1 MDDRFSN
8 DEYIR
13 KLLSNLRAQ
22 INEDV
27 TDAIDREEDM
37 QDLPSAGRADGRAKG
52 GRPDA
57 AKESQRAAKSRIED
71 VLTPPWSDDGEE
83 EDDSAPHPAP
93 KKEKKEDKT
102 ASATTDDGRGK
113 NSRKSRTP
121 SDSGQN
127 RADPDRKTDARKS
140 VPPWEEEEEIDEE
153 ENASAFSFADE
164 DGFFD
169 EEDDETAD
177 SRNTD
182 DEDNAA
188 EDEERISD
196 DFDGDE
202 GEKADTAEEECAD
215 DLFGEEDDGED
226 ESEEETTDFSPAVLR
241 NESDSA
247 PAPQSNRGRQAR
259 SDVRDS
265 TRAQEEADRYEMPE
279 AVAEDSRQAE
289 PYTSFFSGE
298 PSAEEAE
305 DGEKEKEIV
314 FAFGNAASSEETT
327 DERAED
333 ADEDFFSA
341 FRLSKGQDAPG
352 SDCWE
357 VIDTRSERKEKA
369 TADIADLPTES
380 MEEENDREAE
390 EDAGQEAACLPQAE
404 EETPATT
411 AETQEP
417 DFAPYPIEEEDA
429 PPVIDCTDAEPP
441 QSGAEEDDQTEAEV
455 YDDTPEAETTAS
467 AVPDETSADFMGQED
482 DPADGAETEAATPF
496 TNGETLAEKEQDSA
510 ASAPEELPPPD
521 GVEQGPAAAS
531 TRTKETGL
539 PGGFVRIDT
548 DFSSKKEKPHLW
560 MDGDETSDNKA
571 DGLTSRSVEVWHTL
585 LGAFRRG
592 LAATIL
598 SAVITALIGCWEC
611 LPTLRT
617 VLLQLTGAERYIGA
631 PHLIDLELLLLAM
644 ALFLPE
650 MRRAIDR
657 LRQSRLFTMQLAVVA
672 SAALSAL
679 YLLVAALVRLP
690 FYPVALPAAFLLTMA
705 QFSRLLLCQSALT
718 SAEIC
723 INSRCGTASVLRAV
737 ADMPDAAMAF
747 ADAEDPP
754 RLALSCARFTQTDDF
769 LRRLEDTYCQPRAG
783 LYASL
788 FAVGVSVV
796 FAVRAAILRQPSPI
810 GLLLL
815 LLASSLPLVPL
826 FIHTWGICRL
836 GMALKAQRMTVAGET
851 AVYELA
857 EADVLCL
864 SDTEAF
870 PPASVE
876 IVKIKLSGE
885 QRVDKLF
892 ENLSALFRMVGGPLC
907 GAFTVSGGAAAAAPY
922 VSVLQIEEQGIVAD
936 IDGERFF
943 VGRGAFMEENGI
955 SFYYD
960 PEDEQQ
966 LRDPEI
972 AVLFVA
978 VGDVGYAKLYLRYHI
993 SRDFETYVNRLRKRG
1008 VRVLLRTADP
1018 NIHSDM
1024 MERLSCL
1031 EKGSLGVLRVRTEA
1045 TDAIPEVSSGLVA
1058 YGIAPKKMYATRFL
1072 FGAYIRLQRLLPLFS
1087 LVSVPATAL
1096 ICALLSAAGVGCL
1109 PFVAVICQLLFT
1121 LPAIAAT
1128 EVVMHEHR
1136 AETEPTPKQEKDE
1149 RTTK

>member
-37 QDLPSAGRADGRAKG
+37 QDLPSAGRADGRANG

-57 AKESQRAAKSRIED
+57 AKDKQNIAKSRIED
-71 VLTPPWSDDGEE
+71 ALTPPWSDDGEA
-83 EDDSAPHPAP
+83 EDEYVAHPAP
-93 KKEKKEDKT
+93 DNEDGEDKP
-102 ASATTDDGRGK
+102 ASASPEKGRRAKG
-113 NSRKSRTP
+113 SKSRTP
-121 SDSGQN
+121 SDDREKRVEPN
-127 RADPDRKTDARKS
+127 RKTDSRMSA
-140 VPPWEEEEEIDEE
+140 PWEENGKTDKE
-153 ENASAFSFADE
+153 ENDSAFSFAGE
-164 DGFFD
+164 DSFFD
-169 EEDDETAD
+169 EEEEEMTDLRDP
-177 SRNTD
+177 D

-202 GEKADTAEEECAD
+202 GEKADAAEAEYAD
-215 DLFGEEDDGED
+215 DLFGKEDAG
-226 ESEEETTDFSPAVLR
+226 
-241 NESDSA
+241 
-247 PAPQSNRGRQAR
+247 
-259 SDVRDS
+259 
-265 TRAQEEADRYEMPE
+265 
-279 AVAEDSRQAE
+279 QAE
-289 PYTSFFSGE
+289 PFASFSSGE
-298 PSAEEAE
+298 PSAEEAQG
-305 DGEKEKEIV
+305 GEQEKEIV
-314 FAFGNAASSEETT
+314 FTFGTAAPSDEAS

-333 ADEDFFSA
+333 AEEEDFFSA

-357 VIDTRSERKEKA
+357 VIDTRSERKAEA
-369 TADIADLPTES
+369 TADADDLPPEPI
-380 MEEENDREAE
+380 E
-390 EDAGQEAACLPQAE
+390 EDDHTAEAQAAQEPICPPSQAE
-404 EETPATT
+404 DESHA
-411 AETQEP
+411 AVQEP
-417 DFAPYPIEEEDA
+417 DFAPYPIEEEGA
-429 PPVIDCTDAEPP
+429 PPIIDCTDAEQPRD
-441 QSGAEEDDQTEAEV
+441 GAEEADQTEAEV
-455 YDDTPEAETTAS
+455 YDDTPDAEMTASSVYDTAS
-467 AVPDETSADFMGQED
+467 ADRPEQADDRTE
-482 DPADGAETEAATPF
+482 GAETDAAEPAAD
-496 TNGETLAEKEQDSA
+496 GVAPADKEQDSA
-510 ASAPEELPPPD
+510 ACAPEELPPPD

-531 TRTKETGL
+531 TRAKKTSL

-560 MDGDETSDNKA
+560 MDGDETSDDKT
-571 DGLTSRSVEVWHTL
+571 DGRTSRSVEVWHTL

-672 SAALSAL
+672 SAAMSAL

-723 INSRCGTASVLRAV
+723 INSRCGTASVLRSV
-737 ADMPDAAMAF
+737 ADMPDAAQAF

-783 LYASL
+783 LYASVL
-788 FAVGVSVV
+788 AAGVSVL

-892 ENLSALFRMVGGPLC
+892 ENLSALFRVVGGPLC

-936 IDGERFF
+936 IDGERFY

-1018 NIHSDM
+1018 NIHPDM

-1045 TDAIPEVSSGLVA
+1045 AEAIPEVSSGLVA

-1087 LVSVPATAL
+1087 IISVPATAL

-1109 PFVAVICQLLFT
+1109 PFAAVICQLFFT